1 MMEEEPPRLRKLD
14 PSIPRDLETV
24 IQKAIAREPTGR
36 YATAGALAEDLSLFL
51 DDKPVRAR
59 DIGTLE
65 RSWKWARRRPVT
77 AALLGGL
84 VVAVIVGLTAVT
96 WQWLAAVGARD
107 EARIARDE
115 ARGNLKAAAKAVD
128 TFFTKMSEEYLL
140 NEPGMQPLRMK
151 LLKLAPPYY
160 QDFAARSKDDP
171 ALRVVLANAY
181 LNWGMITGE
190 IGSTEESRTIL
201 QTAVTHFASLCQTD
215 PTDLEAQRGLAR
227 SYQSLAQQSLL
238 GDFRGEG
245 FLEARQAA
253 ELWEALIRVRR
264 NDAEARRL
272 LGRSYDLAGVL
283 RSSVDLNSSEQYFEK
298 AIVVLSEARKDFPSD
313 ALIQQRL
320 AVAISN
326 ISTLYLIKG
335 EPGRAEI
342 SIGRSL
348 EILSRLRDANPS
360 SNLLQKDLA
369 RTFRNRG
376 QTRMIFGSRS
386 GAGDDLEEA
395 LRIVE
400 SLVKKNPDVSDYR
413 HILGETYTYLG
424 QIRLDQGLTLRTR
437 ELLSQ
442 AIVWQRELFEQHP
455 NMIQNTLTLFES
467 RYILAT
473 LERESGRVED
483 AQTTLDD
490 TLRQMKKQFEA
501 AASAMNRRIYF
512 QVLLESTLIECSR
525 GGDATV
531 KLGPLERNLREQ
543 ETSLQANPEDSVVR
557 CAAVASALALFQF
570 RPTTEAPD
578 LSLEKLNRAAGLI
591 APGLRIT
598 PEHPRLRCLN
608 SGLEMMRG
616 GLLHRAGK
624 TAEASAAAKDAVAI
638 AGKLAGEDSA
648 YLYDLACALALQA
661 GFSPSEPGPAA
672 AALDALR
679 KAVECGFDNVYKLKN
694 DENLAPVRQR
704 KDFQSLVDDTERKS
718 AQPQSVVTKAHAEFS
733 HGSSQDRR
741 LAFVGLPKARRLH
754 GNRSPLCR
762 RPRACIVVVPTL
774 PWSTVRCASV
784 CRRFLLFS
792 SSWVQAGCFV
802 WRARSRP

>member
-1 MMEEEPPRLRKLD
+1 M
-14 PSIPRDLETV
+14 
-24 IQKAIAREPTGR
+24 
-36 YATAGALAEDLSLFL
+36 
-51 DDKPVRAR
+51 
-59 DIGTLE
+59 
-65 RSWKWARRRPVT
+65 
-77 AALLGGL
+77 
-84 VVAVIVGLTAVT
+84 
-96 WQWLAAVGARD
+96 GARD

-238 GDFRGEG
+238 GDYRGEG

-298 AIVVLSEARKDFPSD
+298 AVAVLSEARKDFPSD
-313 ALIQQRL
+313 AQIQQRL

-376 QTRMIFGSRS
+376 QIRMIFGSRS
-386 GAGDDLEEA
+386 SGKRGATTWK
-395 LRIVE
+395 RPSE
-400 SLVKKNPDVSDYR
+400 S
-413 HILGETYTYLG
+413 
-424 QIRLDQGLTLRTR
+424 
-437 ELLSQ
+437 
-442 AIVWQRELFEQHP
+442 W
-455 NMIQNTLTLFES
+455 S
-467 RYILAT
+467 R
-473 LERESGRVED
+473 
-483 AQTTLDD
+483 
-490 TLRQMKKQFEA
+490 
-501 AASAMNRRIYF
+501 
-512 QVLLESTLIECSR
+512 CSR
-525 GGDATV
+525 EI
-531 KLGPLERNLREQ
+531 P
-543 ETSLQANPEDSVVR
+543 
-557 CAAVASALALFQF
+557 
-570 RPTTEAPD
+570 
-578 LSLEKLNRAAGLI
+578 
-591 APGLRIT
+591 
-598 PEHPRLRCLN
+598 
-608 SGLEMMRG
+608 M
-616 GLLHRAGK
+616 
-624 TAEASAAAKDAVAI
+624 
-638 AGKLAGEDSA
+638 
-648 YLYDLACALALQA
+648 
-661 GFSPSEPGPAA
+661 
-672 AALDALR
+672 
-679 KAVECGFDNVYKLKN
+679 
-694 DENLAPVRQR
+694 
-704 KDFQSLVDDTERKS
+704 
-718 AQPQSVVTKAHAEFS
+718 
-733 HGSSQDRR
+733 
-741 LAFVGLPKARRLH
+741 
-754 GNRSPLCR
+754 
-762 RPRACIVVVPTL
+762 
-774 PWSTVRCASV
+774 
-784 CRRFLLFS
+784 
-792 SSWVQAGCFV
+792 
-802 WRARSRP
+802 